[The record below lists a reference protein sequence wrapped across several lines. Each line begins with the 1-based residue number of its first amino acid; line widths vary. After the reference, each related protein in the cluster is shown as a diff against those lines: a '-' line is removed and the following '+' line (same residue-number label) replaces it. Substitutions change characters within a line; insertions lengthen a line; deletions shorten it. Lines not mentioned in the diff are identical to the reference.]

1 MYYNAAELFCKGGDF
16 LKKDTNELLREL
28 DQTAD
33 LEQFLKENQD
43 QFLAESTAQQLAVL
57 YKAKGISKANL
68 AKRACMSEVYLHQIF
83 SGRRNPSRNRLI
95 CLCFGMGATLEETQS
110 LLRACGHAQLYPKD
124 QRDAIIQHGLLHGTP
139 LEELNQSLFVRNLE
153 TLF

>member
-1 MYYNAAELFCKGGDF
+1 
-16 LKKDTNELLREL
+16 LKKDTNELLEEL
-28 DQTAD
+28 GQTAD
-33 LEQFLKENQD
+33 LEQFLTENQD
-43 QFLAESTAQQLAVL
+43 QFQAESTAQQLSAL
-57 YKAKGISKANL
+57 CRTKGISKANL

-95 CLCFGMGATLEETQS
+95 CLCFGLDATLEETQS
-110 LLRACGHAQLYPKD
+110 LLRSCGQAQLYPKD

-139 LEELNQSLFVRNLE
+139 LEELNQALFVRNLE